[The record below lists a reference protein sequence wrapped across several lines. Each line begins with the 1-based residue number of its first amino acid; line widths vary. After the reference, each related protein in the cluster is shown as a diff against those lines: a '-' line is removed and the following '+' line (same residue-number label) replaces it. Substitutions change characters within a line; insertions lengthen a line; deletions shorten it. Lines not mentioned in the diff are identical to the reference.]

1 MPVNLSQPHLYDI
14 KQLEQM
20 AEHSDNPLAKAI
32 LYHYHKL
39 ERVFIADD
47 LEGLDA
53 EDLLRFTQDLN
64 S

>member
-1 MPVNLSQPHLYDI
+1 MSVNLSQPHHYDI

-39 ERVFIADD
+39 ERVFIAED

-53 EDLLRFTQDLN
+53 EDLLSFNQKSN